1 MIGMTTRR
9 TVGLVVVSQNIYAT
23 TMEHVEAARAVS
35 SFSQRPGSVGVDQV
49 NVLAPRSLAGRGEV
63 EVLLTVEAQLA
74 NPARIRIN

>member
-49 NVLAPRSLAGRGEV
+49 NVLVPRSLVGRGEV
-63 EVLLTVEAQLA
+63 DIQLTVGDQLS
-74 NPARIRIN
+74 NRTQVSIK